1 MRNRTSWSAGT
12 LVLYNDIEYFVVK
25 ETRKDAPVI
34 PLRRRFKPYVYRAV
48 AARKSQIIF
57 TNVNARRLLL
67 QEGDFIF
74 YDFDS
79 FAVAKCY
86 ITGRFGDTISFQA
99 LGVGYTFSESIY
111 SNLISICPGDPID
124 YIPRVP
130 SLSSNLLQA
139 RVSLNNAVYV
149 VVDYEP
155 MSDRYLLQDMYRDGI
170 WVKRSEFEVDFADQ
184 DTFDC
189 EYENIG
195 KLKFSFNDLFSVGIS
210 YDRSFLREVDNEA
223 IKRNI
228 WYQICVT
235 RYNHFGTMSAG
246 DFDIFCII
254 LWLEN
259 HEYYWK
265 KQCHVYTD
273 SINYYDTLLESILS
287 DGYSDELLVYIGSC
301 TGLSQDI
308 IARAERIKNKLRS
321 KPMFKTKLEFVDG
334 VFHVDILAP
343 VNCHLRSKGMGS
355 DLMFRY
361 TSKVLWHLS
370 NKPSACSWIE
380 SRRKT
385 FKLTPQRDRVELKIA
400 LKPFQESV
408 LYEMRYREMHGSMK
422 DLISLNTTTGLNF
435 NAVSCFDNDYECNG
449 GILSL
454 PTGTGKT
461 ICTLA
466 LIKQGIE
473 LYNIKQTL
481 IVLPLSLIDQWISEL
496 QRFTDLTYGEIHG
509 RKDTSNNKNVVF
521 TTYGTVLS
529 KFNNFDTRIRGFD
542 RVVFDESHQLKGFN
556 SITVRACS
564 RVYAKYR
571 WCLSATPYRRGPL
584 QNVQS
589 QLCLLNIRPFST
601 YHDHLSGILGN
612 ETPQTKWIMS
622 QLSSIVIN
630 PDIGSLGIPES
641 HHEYIWCNSY
651 TAELYNLLLEKIK
664 GEIYDK
670 SHKQMLT
677 MINYLSIC
685 ASNPAILNSYVWG
698 ERCAGDDF
706 SITNMDEIQK
716 TLSDKSG
723 FAEEVQKTLE
733 NIDEATCCLCLEN
746 MTRPTITE
754 CLHMFCHDCIKRSLE
769 FNDKCPCCRKRLNT
783 SSFREIT
790 TSAEVLTSEDG
801 CVYVYDQIGRKIKVP
816 TQVIELRKNTYKND
830 KLEKLKLIIARR
842 NRVIVFSQFNMVLE
856 NFAQEFSNASILT
869 GKSTRR
875 QRHRNLEKF
884 KSGEHKIFFLST
896 KVADIGI
903 NLTEADTLV
912 FLEPGLDSSVET
924 QAIGRLKRIGQEQ
937 EVHVYTMAT
946 LGTIEENIESEKA
959 NMEEKLNALMI
970 SNMSKTHK
978 NRAKKRIGMD
988 YIINLISY

>member
-1 MRNRTSWSAGT
+1 MRKRAFWSAGT
-12 LVLYNDIEYFVVK
+12 LVLYNDVEYFILK
-25 ETRKDAPVI
+25 DTRKDSPVI
-34 PLRRRFKPYVYRAV
+34 PLRRRFKPYVFRAV
-48 AARKSQIIF
+48 AARKSQITF
-57 TNVNARRLLL
+57 TNVNARRMLL
-67 QEGDFIF
+67 QEGDIIL
-74 YDFDS
+74 YDFDG
-79 FAVAKCY
+79 FVVARCY
-86 ITGRFGDTISFQA
+86 ITSRFGDTISFQP
-99 LGVGYTFSESIY
+99 LGVGHTFSESIY
-111 SNLISICPGDPID
+111 SNLISISTGDPFD

-139 RVSLNNAVYV
+139 RVTLNNGLYIVA
-149 VVDYEP
+149 DYEP
-155 MSDRYLLQDMYRDGI
+155 MSDRYLLQDMFRDSV
-170 WVKRSEFEVDFADQ
+170 WAKRSEFEVDFADQ

-189 EYENIG
+189 EYESIG
-195 KLKFSFNDLFSVGIS
+195 KLNFSYNDVFSVGIS

-223 IKRNI
+223 IKRNL
-228 WYQICVT
+228 WYQVCVT
-235 RYNHFGTMSAG
+235 RYNHFGTAVNG
-246 DFDIFCII
+246 DFDIFCIL

-259 HEYYWK
+259 HEFYWK
-265 KQCHVYTD
+265 KQCRVHVD

-287 DGYSDELLVYIGSC
+287 DEYSDELLMYIGNC
-301 TGLSQDI
+301 TSLNQDTI
-308 IARAERIKNKLRS
+308 VRAERIKNKLRS
-321 KPMFKTKLEFVDG
+321 KPMFKTNLEFIDG
-334 VFHVDILAP
+334 IFHVDILAP

-370 NKPSACSWIE
+370 NKPSACSWVD

-385 FKLTPQRDRVELKIA
+385 FNLTTQRDRVQLKFE

-408 LYEMRYREMHGSMK
+408 VYEMRHREMHGSLR
-422 DLISLNTTTGLNF
+422 DLISLNSTTGLKF

-466 LIKQGIE
+466 LIKQGVE

-496 QRFTDLTYGEIHG
+496 ERFTDLTYGEIHG
-509 RKDTSNNKNVVF
+509 RKDTSENKDVVF

-529 KFNNFDTRIRGFD
+529 KFNRFDTRIRGFD

-564 RVYAKYR
+564 HIYAKYR

-584 QNVQS
+584 QNLQS

-601 YHDHLSGILGN
+601 YHDHISQILSV
-612 ETPQTKWIMS
+612 ETQQTKWIMS
-622 QLSSIVIN
+622 QLSSVIIN

-641 HHEYIWCNSY
+641 HHEYVWCDSY
-651 TAELYNLLLEKIK
+651 TSDLYDILLEKIK

-677 MINYLSIC
+677 MMNYLSIC
-685 ASNPAILNSYVWG
+685 ASEPAILGSYVWG
-698 ERCAGDDF
+698 DRCAGDDF

-790 TSAEVLTSEDG
+790 ASNEVSTSEEG
-801 CVYVYDQIGRKIKVP
+801 FVHVYDQIGRKIKVP
-816 TQVIELRKNTYKND
+816 TQVIELRKRDYKND
-830 KLEKLKLIIARR
+830 KLEKLKQIIARR
-842 NRVIVFSQFNMVLE
+842 NRVIVFSQFNIVLE
-856 NFAQEFSNASILT
+856 YFSREFSNASIIT
-869 GKSTRR
+869 GKTTRR
-875 QRHRNLEKF
+875 QRHHNLEKF

-924 QAIGRLKRIGQEQ
+924 QAIGRLKRIGQDQ
-937 EVHVYTMAT
+937 EVHVYTLAT
-946 LGTIEENIESEKA
+946 RGTLEEKIENAKGI
-959 NMEEKLNALMI
+959 MEEKLNALMI

-978 NRAKKRIGMD
+978 NRAKKQIGMD
-988 YIINLISY
+988 YIINLIS